1 MQKLTIFSVTSL
13 NVFSSSVQTE
23 MNVVSNSATNNATLP
38 YAGEKRDYI
47 VKEVNKEFKKLKRH
61 NLKTRFA
68 FKAKRLSSCSN
79 LNDPIKKEHLH
90 NVDYEIEC
98 PD

>member
-1 MQKLTIFSVTSL
+1 
-13 NVFSSSVQTE
+13 
-23 MNVVSNSATNNATLP
+23 MNAVSNSTTNNATEENTVEHEVVQCTLIP
-38 YAGEKRDYI
+38 YAGEKGEYV

-61 NLKTRFA
+61 NLETRFA

-90 NVDYEIEC
+90 NVVYEIEYRM
-98 PD
+98 PWLW